1 MGEGGPMSK
10 IVETGLI
17 EKKETKI
24 TKTVPTKKN
33 ENKEEDSIFKTDY
46 ATHFVNKEMEPLRL
60 KTVQSKYLDLVFTYN
75 VNEDVPEREGEPGHN
90 MDQPKLSFR
99 KRIPLKKKYNSIW
112 DNSTPT
118 PEPVD
123 PPKSVDCPE
132 PALDYF
138 DMPIFKPADPS
149 ESIDF
154 SESAL
159 NCSTL
164 TCEPADSSEPA
175 LGYLNISTFRPV
187 DPPESVDPIPLTTN
201 RVLINYPTTKLH
213 EDSKT

>member
-10 IVETGLI
+10 IVETGL
-17 EKKETKI
+17 KESKPTETDSTNFRKI
-24 TKTVPTKKN
+24 VSKSFSQIQKIVTNQTSQVRDEACDRSK
-33 ENKEEDSIFKTDY
+33 I
-46 ATHFVNKEMEPLRL
+46 KEMEPLRL

-118 PEPVD
+118 CESAD
-123 PPKSVDCPE
+123 PSELVN
-132 PALDYF
+132 
-138 DMPIFKPADPS
+138 PS

-187 DPPESVDPIPLTTN
+187 DPPESVDPIPITAPLTTN
-201 RVLINYPTTKLH
+201 RVLISYPTTKLH